1 MERGE
6 KIGLGIAVAGHAL
19 LLALLSATF
28 LRPTEPLKLNNPPMD
43 VSIVDKVALLSAA
56 PNPSD
61 APPPAAKAPE
71 QSETP
76 EEAAPAPKPE
86 LPKAAPA
93 PAKPAP
99 KPAPKPEPRPTP
111 KPVPAKAPPPPKPA
125 PAKPAPAK
133 PAPAKPAPAKP
144 TPPKAGTTAS
154 GQGKASATRAPLL
167 GDDFLK
173 DLRSKATSNA
183 AKPGASGT
191 PAATIGPAQVSALN
205 AEIRRQ
211 LRPFWKAPSGADAE
225 LLRTVV
231 SVNLARDGS
240 LVGAPEVVDT
250 TGITPSNQGQV
261 KLHREQAIKAIRL
274 AAPFKLPPD
283 LYAGWK
289 SLRISF
295 DKRLSQ

>member
-1 MERGE
+1 MSWRL
-6 KIGLGIAVAGHAL
+6 KQALFAFCVLLLMLGMHAQAAL
-19 LLALLSATF
+19 LTIPELKTRVTDLTQTLNAEQQAQLEAKLASLSA
-28 LRPTEPLKLNNPPMD
+28 
-43 VSIVDKVALLSAA
+43 
-56 PNPSD
+56 
-61 APPPAAKAPE
+61 
-71 QSETP
+71 
-76 EEAAPAPKPE
+76 
-86 LPKAAPA
+86 AAPA
-93 PAKPAP
+93 PAAATTDVGVTTTTNLSAMTGGASVP
-99 KPAPKPEPRPTP
+99 KPT
-111 KPVPAKAPPPPKPA
+111 VPAATE
-125 PAKPAPAK
+125 AKPAPAK